1 MAIPDKWDVPASL
14 RERIGKTIGRQ
25 RAIQEE
31 DHTLIMVHQA
41 PSAKEKVRK
50 GAYCWINPKGELHF
64 YPEGETFEHLFA
76 GYRKKLTHLE
86 HEYEN
91 ADTALK
97 YFTVLEAIIPLHFAA
112 VRMASAL
119 QMARDQIPTNRQVLL
134 WRDESFEIQR
144 ESEILQVCT
153 KNALDY
159 HQAKSVEDLSEITFQ
174 LSKTSHKLNM
184 MATLFVPMMA
194 ICGLF
199 GMNVFSG
206 LEHEDRFPLFW
217 IIAAVSILLGIGLN
231 LFFRPP
237 KKKAE

>member
-86 HEYEN
+86 YEYEN

-134 WRDESFEIQR
+134 WRDDSFEIQR

>member
-1 MAIPDKWDVPASL
+1 MAIPDKWELPVSL

-41 PSAKEKVRK
+41 PSAKEKGRK
-50 GAYCWINPKGELHF
+50 GACCWINPKGEF
-64 YPEGETFEHLFA
+64 RFSPEGETFEHLFA

-86 HEYEN
+86 HEYEH
-91 ADTALK
+91 ADSALK

-159 HQAKSVEDLSEITFQ
+159 YQAKSVEDLSEITYK

-199 GMNVFSG
+199 GMNVYSG
-206 LEHEDRFPLFW
+206 LDSEKYFPLFW
-217 IIAAVSILLGIGLN
+217 IIAIVSVILGLALN
-231 LFFRPP
+231 FFFRVP
-237 KKKAE
+237 KKKEE